1 MINAVKYCL
10 ARLGDFAGRDGRPTF
25 WWYVLFLVVMQ
36 FVLGFLASI
45 PLLIET
51 AGTAMDAA
59 QAGIDGE
66 ALEERMLTSMGGSL
80 TTTGYISAAITG
92 LVIVLIAAALVR
104 RIRDA
109 GLPGW
114 LALVPLAL
122 QVAAVV
128 GSLLLLEQLGD
139 RLAQLRSP
147 AEMEAFQQE
156 MMLHW
161 SSIAGWLSYLAA
173 FVFGILPSRR
183 AAD

>member
-1 MINAVKYCL
+1 MIDAVKHCL
-10 ARLGDFAGRDGRPTF
+10 ARLGDFTGRDGRPTF
-25 WWYVLFLVVMQ
+25 WWYVLFLIVLQ

-59 QAGIDGE
+59 QAGVKGE
-66 ALEERMLTSMGGSL
+66 ALQEEMLSSMGGSL
-80 TTTGYISAAITG
+80 ATTGYISAAIAG
-92 LVIVLIAAALVR
+92 LVIVLIAASLVR

-114 LALVPLAL
+114 LALIPLGL

-147 AEMEAFQQE
+147 AEMDAFQQE

-161 SSIAGWLSYLAA
+161 SSIAGWLSYLA
-173 FVFGILPSRR
+173 VFILGILPTRR